1 MFPDISEIK
10 RRRKLLGVSQKELA
24 SMADVSRPSLN
35 KLEGGDS
42 DLSYSKVK
50 SIFEAL
56 ERIEGGPGSWQLL
69 TGRLG
74 DFHSRPIEFVSVEE
88 AIQSVSRRMI
98 ETNFSQFPVK
108 DGDRIVGSITEWG
121 INRAI
126 SERGRDAADA
136 RVGDVLEN
144 PFPVFGVDTKV
155 QSVIAVLRSVPAVL
169 TVDNGIVVG
178 ILTNQD
184 LYKKLGSMSLRV

>member
-24 SMADVSRPSLN
+24 GMAGVSRPSLN

-50 SIFEAL
+50 RIFEAL
-56 ERIEGGPGSWQLL
+56 ERIEGGPCSWSLL
-69 TGRLG
+69 TGRLC
-74 DFHSRPIEFVSVEE
+74 DFHSRPIECVSVGETV
-88 AIQSVSRRMI
+88 QSVCRRMI

-108 DGDRIVGSITEWG
+108 EGDRIVGSITEWG

-126 SERGRDAADA
+126 SERGKDAADA

-155 QSVIAVLRSVPAVL
+155 HSVIAVLRSVQAVL
-169 TVDNGIVVG
+169 TVDSGVVIG

-184 LYKKLGSMSLRV
+184 LYKRLG